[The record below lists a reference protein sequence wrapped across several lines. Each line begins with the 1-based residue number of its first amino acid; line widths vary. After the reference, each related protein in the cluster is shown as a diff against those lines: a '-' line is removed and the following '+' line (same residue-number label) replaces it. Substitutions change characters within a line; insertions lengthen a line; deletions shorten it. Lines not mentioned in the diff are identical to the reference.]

1 MSVSA
6 GETEACA
13 VSIGQRTALSK
24 ALIDWCFAKFDMKPH
39 KALVLCA
46 IYSSPIHVVMS
57 SAVTPVAINNCWNE
71 VKIMIAAQIVPQDPY
86 DSMKELAAM
95 LVEFS
100 TSHLC
105 L

>member
-1 MSVSA
+1 
-6 GETEACA
+6 
-13 VSIGQRTALSK
+13 
-24 ALIDWCFAKFDMKPH
+24 MKPH

-71 VKIMIAAQIVPQDPY
+71 VKIMIAAQIVPRDPY

-100 TSHLC
+100 TSR
-105 L
+105 